1 MPGDDLM
8 AAAKM
13 AGVAGLFGGAAR
25 VMVELHSGVRQ
36 WQALA
41 IAGVLGLLL
50 GIMGAGFLV
59 WWDPDL
65 RDIGWPVLIVGS
77 FGGCIGAI
85 GTRILD
91 IIVAVMRKRAGV

>member
-13 AGVAGLFGGAAR
+13 AGVAGIMGGVAR

-41 IAGVLGLLL
+41 IAAVLGLLL

-59 WWDPDL
+59 WWDPAL

-85 GTRILD
+85 GTRVLD
-91 IIVAVMRKRAGV
+91 IIVAVLRKRAGV